1 VTVRSSPVTLCYHAV
16 SETWE
21 HLLSVSPASFER
33 QLRLMLALRYRPAS
47 AAEIVGGRGRLFH
60 VTFDDA
66 FRTVWNAVPALE
78 RLGVRATI
86 FVCTA
91 FAHDGRPLDVPELEA
106 QAGAHAEELATLSWN
121 AIAELTARGLE
132 IGSHTKTHPHLTALS
147 DLELRTELRASRE
160 QVEDVLELP
169 CRFLAFPYGEHDERV
184 RAAARGAGYEAAFAL
199 PGRTAPW
206 DVFALPRVGIWR
218 RTGLFRTAVKTSS
231 INRTVAAV
239 RGSQ

>member
-1 VTVRSSPVTLCYHAV
+1 VRSSSVTLCYHAV
-16 SETWE
+16 SDRWE

-47 AAEIVGGRGRLFH
+47 AAEIASGRGRLFH

-78 RLGVRATI
+78 RLGVRATL

-91 FAHDGRPLDVPELEA
+91 FADDGRPLDVPELEA
-106 QAGAHAEELATLSWN
+106 QARAHAEELATLSWS
-121 AIAELTARGLE
+121 AIAELSARGLE
-132 IGSHTKTHPHLTALS
+132 VGSHTRTHPHLTKLS
-147 DLELRTELRASRE
+147 DRELRTELRASRE
-160 QVEDVLELP
+160 QVEDMLELP
-169 CRFLAFPYGEHDERV
+169 CRFLACPYGEHDTRV
-184 RAAARGAGYEAAFAL
+184 RAAARSVGYEAAFAL
-199 PGRTAPW
+199 PGRAAPR

-218 RTGLFRTAVKTSS
+218 HTGLFRTALKTSP

-239 RGSQ
+239 RGWQ

>member
-1 VTVRSSPVTLCYHAV
+1 VSLRSSPVTLCYHAV
-16 SETWE
+16 SDTWE
-21 HLLSVSPASFER
+21 HLLSVRPASFER
-33 QLRLMLALRYRPAS
+33 QLRLMLALRYRPTS
-47 AAEIVGGRGRLFH
+47 AAEIASGRGRLFH

-86 FVCTA
+86 FACTA
-91 FAHDGRPLDVPELEA
+91 FAHDGRPLDVPELED
-106 QAGAHAEELATLSWN
+106 QARAHAAELATLSWD
-121 AIAELTARGLE
+121 ALAELAARGLE
-132 IGSHTKTHPHLTALS
+132 VGSHTTTHPHLTALS

-160 QVEDVLELP
+160 QVEDVLEVP
-169 CRFLAFPYGEHDERV
+169 CRFIAFPYGEHDARV
-184 RAAARGAGYEAAFAL
+184 RAAARAVGYQAAFAL

-218 RTGLFRTAVKTSS
+218 HTGLFRTVVKTSP

-239 RGSQ
+239 RGWQ